1 MKNKNSAKL
10 AQESMRIAANLCM
23 FLWNVDSYSSEGS
36 QIIPL
41 VFQLARNGK
50 KEKALEK
57 AAASFVLLMEK
68 AGCLTPVAPG
78 RKFKKPYGNWRTLEK
93 YYVEDEKS
101 ADAFTVPH
109 EYGTGMVNVSRVA
122 AYGFVGILHVLAA
135 AFFGS
140 KLPAKIASNQY
151 DQSGPSDKIFEKI
164 EGISRSYD
172 DVAFLKDTMHLS
184 EDEAT
189 FLQATYTLSRKPLL
203 YRFIHAAFGDFDEND
218 ARTTVICNMC
228 GFDERRVK
236 YYLRTGEKIFDYGL
250 VNLDGK
256 LDKDVAQTIAE
267 GNVDAYFSD
276 LLKRQNVNDAF
287 ELDSFEVDERA
298 KDNLRYFLKGDN
310 EVNLL
315 LYGKPGS
322 GKTEFAK
329 ALAKACGLEA
339 FVYKNETEMDGK
351 NDDSSE
357 RHSIARLNCI
367 LSLERKN
374 SVIIVDEAETVL
386 RTRSLFGCLA
396 QKGAINQMLD
406 KNVNKVIWIL
416 NYTDDLD
423 ESTKRRMTY
432 SVKFDGMSE
441 KSMKRIAK
449 SELDKIQMPE
459 TLRKKVLALFGKY
472 KVTGAS
478 VKNATKTLSAIS
490 TQTMDKKQERET
502 VALVEDILKA
512 NAALVYGRPNPKMRQ
527 EVCDSYCE
535 SVLNTSIPADRIV
548 QMVKNAVAFD
558 KKNKNKKTGIR
569 ILLYGLSG
577 AGKTEFVRYIGQC
590 LNKKVILKRA
600 SDILGMYV
608 GESEK
613 NIRDAFNAAKCNDTI
628 LFFDEAD
635 SFFADRSNAQ
645 RSWERTQVNE
655 FLTQMEEFGGI
666 CICATNLK
674 DIMDPAMQRRF
685 HLAVEFK
692 PLKEEGVKTLLQKYF
707 GKYDFTPEQIDSIM
721 RYNSVTPGDF
731 SVLFSRVR
739 FMDGEKVNADFIANE
754 LQTIQKEKS
763 YFVNGKVVGFCA

>member
-1 MKNKNSAKL
+1 MKNKNSAQKARADLRVVANIYNLIGASCSMEGCNSLLSLLSDL
-10 AQESMRIAANLCM
+10 A
-23 FLWNVDSYSSEGS
+23 SSC
-36 QIIPL
+36 
-41 VFQLARNGK
+41 K

-57 AAASFVLLMEK
+57 AAASYVELMEK
-68 AGCLTPVAPG
+68 AGFLTPVVPG
-78 RKFKKPYGNWRTLEK
+78 KRYKNPYGTWIKLGKR
-93 YYVEDEKS
+93 YVEDERS
-101 ADAFTVPH
+101 AKEFCVSGRDGAAA
-109 EYGTGMVNVSRVA
+109 VNLSRIA
-122 AYGFVGILHVLAA
+122 SGDDTRGIMYVIAA
-135 AFFGS
+135 AFFGA
-140 KLPAKIASNQY
+140 KLPSQLSNNMRV
-151 DQSGPSDKIFEKI
+151 QSGPSESVCKKI
-164 EGISRSYD
+164 ESAARTYD
-172 DVAFLKDTMHLS
+172 DVAFLKDAMHLS
-184 EDEAT
+184 EDEASL
-189 FLQATYTLSRKPLL
+189 LQAACTY
-203 YRFIHAAFGDFDEND
+203 AENFRIRRLAHMRED
-218 ARTTVICNMC
+218 CNEKDIRPIILCNMC
-228 GFDERRVK
+228 GWDEYRVK
-236 YYLRTGEKIFDYGL
+236 DLLRTGEKLIDYGL
-250 VNLDGK
+250 LDLQGC
-256 LDKDVAQTIAE
+256 LGDDVYRTISE
-267 GNVDAYFSD
+267 GNIDAYFSD

-287 ELDSFEVDERA
+287 ELESFEVDEKA
-298 KDNLRYFLKGDN
+298 KNNLRYFLKGDN
-310 EVNLL
+310 AANLL

-339 FVYKNETEMDGK
+339 FVYKNETEMDG
-351 NDDSSE
+351 NGDNSSG
-357 RHSIARLNCI
+357 RHSIARLNCL
-367 LSLERKN
+367 LSLERKD

-386 RTRSLFGCLA
+386 RTQFFGNCIA
-396 QKGAINQMLD
+396 QKGTVNQMLD

-416 NYTDDLD
+416 NYTNDLD

-432 SVKFDGMSE
+432 SVRFNVMSE
-441 KSMKRIAK
+441 KSMKKIAK
-449 SELDKIQMPE
+449 SELGKIQMPE

-472 KVTGAS
+472 QVTGAS
-478 VKNATKTLSAIS
+478 VKNVTKTLSEIAAQS
-490 TQTMDKKQERET
+490 MDKKQEKE
-502 VALVEDILKA
+502 ALVLAEDILKA
-512 NAALVYGRPNPKMRQ
+512 NSLLLYGRAIPKMRQ

-535 SVLNTSIPADRIV
+535 SVLNTSVPADRVV

-600 SDILGMYV
+600 SDILGMFV

-613 NIRDAFNAAKCNDTI
+613 NIRNAFNAAKCNDTI

-674 DIMDPAMQRRF
+674 EIMDPAMQRRF

-763 YFVNGKVVGFCA
+763 YLVNGKVVGFCA